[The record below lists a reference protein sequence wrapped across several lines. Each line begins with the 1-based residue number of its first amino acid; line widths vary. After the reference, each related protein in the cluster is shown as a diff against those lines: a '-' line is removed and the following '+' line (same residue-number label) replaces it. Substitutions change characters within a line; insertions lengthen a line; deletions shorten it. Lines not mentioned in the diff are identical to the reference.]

1 MASYRLFIKPSASK
15 DIEGLP
21 KQDRRK
27 VVAKI
32 QGLAKDPR
40 PRGCERLSGHEQY
53 RLRQGDYRILYS
65 IEEKDL
71 IVAVVKV
78 GHRKEVYR

>member
-15 DIEGLP
+15 EIEGLP

-40 PRGCERLSGHEQY
+40 PAGCERLSGHEQY

-65 IEEKDL
+65 IEDKDL

-78 GHRKEVYR
+78 GNRKEVYR

>member
-15 DIEGLP
+15 EIEGLP

-40 PRGCERLSGHEQY
+40 PPGCERLSGHEQY